1 MSRFLKF
8 VLSGSML
15 ASSALVFSPV
25 ASVQA
30 LSFDSGKNFPVC
42 GSDAAAEFCI
52 EKFEFTTTGGVT
64 RSVTPAIESMGN
76 LPEVNV
82 TASFF
87 QNYTGPTGTPDSS
100 GFLPALGLNFYD
112 TGSNAVG
119 GASTAE
125 GLRDGTYRVVLRT
138 GDYDPSLM
146 TLTGQFNSYSVV
158 QGADGN
164 FTIDISA
171 KPKSL
176 ARVVQ
181 MGSDDSVVKTC
192 EANNWVTSCAA
203 NQASRLYIDAS
214 FSMFYDSQFR
224 SAMRGAWISTNA
236 STTQISTA
244 DLLTGQVNV
253 IAKGPHTVPTDFGVT
268 GAGEENGKQLNPA
281 FFEEYLPFS
290 LISKMMS
297 QVNSA
302 DITTEMVKSFF
313 TNTTDLT
320 SALSGSIS
328 VSTSG
333 QAPVATAQSLGI
345 TTDASG
351 VRVNFNLTHFSAPN
365 PSLKITT
372 PVVLIPANILSI
384 KAKATTS
391 AAAVATF
398 AKLVVAPKSTVSLK
412 VANASKTIC
421 TVLSTKVK
429 GVTTMKL
436 KGLKKGTCNV
446 TVIVTP
452 KKGAA
457 TRAVVP
463 VSIT

>member
-1 MSRFLKF
+1 M
-8 VLSGSML
+8 
-15 ASSALVFSPV
+15 
-25 ASVQA
+25 
-30 LSFDSGKNFPVC
+30 C
-42 GSDAAAEFCI
+42 GSNADAEFCI
-52 EKFEFTTTGGVT
+52 EKFEFISTGGVART
-64 RSVTPAIESMGN
+64 VTPSNDISGG
-76 LPEVNV
+76 LQDVNV

-100 GFLPALGLNFYD
+100 GFLPALALNFYD

-119 GASTAE
+119 GASTAV
-125 GLRDGTYRVVLRT
+125 GLRNGTYRVVLRT

-146 TLTGQFNSYSVV
+146 TLTGQFDSYSVV

-171 KPKSL
+171 KPKPL
-176 ARVVQ
+176 ARVMQ
-181 MGSDDSVVKTC
+181 LNGDDSVIKTC

-203 NQASRLYIDAS
+203 NQASLLYIDAS
-214 FSMFYDSQFR
+214 FSMFYDAQFR

-253 IAKGPHTVPTDFGVT
+253 IAKGPHTVPADFGIT

-290 LISKMMS
+290 LISKMLS
-297 QVNSA
+297 QVNAA
-302 DITTEMVKSFF
+302 DITTEMVKGFF

-333 QAPVATAQSLGI
+333 QAPVATAQPLLI
-345 TTDASG
+345 TPDANG
-351 VRVNFNLTHFSAPN
+351 VRVNLNLTHFSAPN

-372 PVVLIPANILSI
+372 PAVLIPAQKLSVNVR
-384 KAKATTS
+384 ATTS
-391 AAAVATF
+391 ATSIATF

-436 KGLKKGTCNV
+436 KGPKKGTCTV
-446 TVIVTP
+446 TVVVTP
-452 KKGAA
+452 KKGVAKRS
-457 TRAVVP
+457 TIP